1 MSKSNRFTS
10 SSSGNSNS
18 GNSNSGNRSN
28 NSRFSV
34 LNDPVEPK
42 VNSPKEPRSNAL
54 FSNRMNN
61 NSRFASLKEEP
72 LIESTSDNGNDS
84 NRSTSDNRSNRSYS
98 SFKTTVPVKK
108 PEPVM
113 QQMNLKETDFPD
125 LISISAIKKEESA
138 NKWAEIVKKEVVV
151 EIKETDEDKLPKIA
165 PGWIC
170 IRKNPKTGKQET
182 IQGPLTEEQKQY
194 DRLKYLEQHDFKYNM
209 LKTIERMEA
218 RWDDYKEQYDERYGQ
233 GAYNEKY
240 GIHQSDD
247 NDNYDDYDDENESDS
262 DSEYEYVYE

>member
-1 MSKSNRFTS
+1 
-10 SSSGNSNS
+10 
-18 GNSNSGNRSN
+18 
-28 NSRFSV
+28 
-34 LNDPVEPK
+34 
-42 VNSPKEPRSNAL
+42 
-54 FSNRMNN
+54 MNN

-72 LIESTSDNGNDS
+72 LIESTSGND
-84 NRSTSDNRSNRSYS
+84 RSTSDNRSNRSYS
-98 SFKTTVPVKK
+98 SFKTTAPVKK

-113 QQMNLKETDFPD
+113 QQLNLKETDFPD
-125 LISISAIKKEESA
+125 LLSVSAIKKEDPA

-151 EIKETDEDKLPKIA
+151 EVKETEEDKLPKIA

-170 IRKNPKTGKQET
+170 IRKNPKTGKNET

-194 DRLKYLEQHDFKYNM
+194 ERLKYLEQHDLKYNM

-218 RWDDYKEQYDERYGQ
+218 RWDDYKEQYDERYGP

-247 NDNYDDYDDENESDS
+247 DDNYDDDDESDS
-262 DSEYEYVYE
+262 DSEYEYEYVYE